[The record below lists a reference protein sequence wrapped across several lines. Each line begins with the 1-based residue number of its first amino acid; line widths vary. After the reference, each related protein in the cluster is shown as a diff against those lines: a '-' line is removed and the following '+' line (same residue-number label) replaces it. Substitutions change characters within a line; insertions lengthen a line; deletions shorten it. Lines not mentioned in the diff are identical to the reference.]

1 MITSTNLSKPRECLE
16 CGREFDAATATKPA
30 GVCSDACK
38 KRRHAARVRDYRA
51 RKRAEFER
59 LQAIVSSIESAIVA

>member
-1 MITSTNLSKPRECLE
+1 MDTTTVSKPQECLE
-16 CGREFDAATATKPA
+16 CGRVFDAATATKPA
-30 GVCSDACK
+30 GVCSDDCK

-59 LQAIVSSIESAIVA
+59 LQAIVSSIENAIAA